1 MTRVLPTIL
10 IALSLLSCDVGPRQ
24 EFHGAL
30 YFGQGAYLMR
40 FSLGDASLSIA
51 GHLGDTTIRQVT
63 ALGDEDLLIAE
74 TASVNQRR
82 VPRISWVDPGTGET
96 ADLYAGVRA
105 EHLANPGVVVY
116 DDGSDLYAVPQQFDS
131 DNQIIFSHPQSQ
143 LIWLMEAS
151 SGILLIETGDADAAV
166 IHSWDARTGELN
178 TLEALAA
185 TCRLV
190 GAVWIGPL
198 GRLACKQRAVPLA
211 DAEYLL
217 SDLEGKVDGRLNL
230 PEDKEFLAL
239 AHIESQNAL
248 VLQETWRGLLG
259 TRDKHAVWM
268 HDLDSGESHRLAK
281 NVNLGESVVYAEY

>member
-10 IALSLLSCDVGPRQ
+10 LALSLLSCDAGPRQ

-51 GHLGDTTIRQVT
+51 GHLGDTTIRQIT

-74 TASVNQRR
+74 TASVKGRR
-82 VPRISWVDPGTGET
+82 VPRISWIDPRTGQT

-105 EHLANPGVVVY
+105 EHLAKPGVVVY

-131 DNQIIFSHPQSQ
+131 DNEIILSHPQSP
-143 LIWLMEAS
+143 LIRLMEAS

-166 IHSWDARTGELN
+166 IHSWDARTGVLK

-198 GRLACKQRAVPLA
+198 ERLACKQRAAPVV

-217 SDLEGKVDGRLNL
+217 SDLEGKVDGRLKL
-230 PEDKEFLAL
+230 PKDKAFFAL
-239 AHIESQNAL
+239 AHIEGQNAL

-268 HDLDSGESHRLAK
+268 HDLDSGESYRLAK
-281 NVNLGESVVYAEY
+281 NVNLGKSVVYVEY